1 MLINF
6 LERMR
11 WKLWLAVFIILGIA
25 YLLFFSEAT
34 SKYTEFF
41 RGRLGEF
48 ISIFKPKPQ
57 GSFFEISLSIN
68 REALEDQSFN
78 LPNSTLIVSGNFLT
92 AKISE
97 QKVLAKEGKIG
108 RIALKDFVGKVE
120 KRGNSFKISGNC
132 KGFEVNDLIF
142 SAEKSSSVEIEVIPD
157 EISLFYLT
165 NDRLLFSNANG
176 ELKRTVDEKT
186 DQISLKGSTLEIDNF
201 VGSIIISE
209 KTLKLSGMS
218 NFVKGDG
225 FIFSGSV

>member
-6 LERMR
+6 LEKMR
-11 WKLWLAVFIILGIA
+11 WKLWLTVFIILGIA

-78 LPNSTLIVSGNFLT
+78 LPNSTLIASGNFLT

-97 QKVLAKEGKIG
+97 QKVLAREGKIE

-120 KRGNSFKISGNC
+120 KKGNSFRISGSC
-132 KGFEVNDLIF
+132 KSFEVNDLIF
-142 SAEKSSSVEIEVIPD
+142 SAEKTSKVEIEVIPD
-157 EISLFYLT
+157 EISLFYFT
-165 NDRLLFSNANG
+165 SDRLLFSNANG
-176 ELKRTVDEKT
+176 ELKRSVDEKT
-186 DQISLKGSTLEIDNF
+186 DRITLKNSNLEIDNF
-201 VGSIIISE
+201 IGSMLISE
-209 KTLKLSGMS
+209 KSLKLSGVS

-225 FIFSGSV
+225 FTFSGSA